1 MLLDSPGFTAIFK
14 QIDFQGNKLH
24 SSVTVPT
31 VTTVVEKDKNNKS
44 MKPTTQINWSRF
56 FFLSWILHLAGSEV
70 KFRVTC

>member
-24 SSVTVPT
+24 SSVTIPT

-44 MKPTTQINWSRF
+44 MKPTNSNQLEQV